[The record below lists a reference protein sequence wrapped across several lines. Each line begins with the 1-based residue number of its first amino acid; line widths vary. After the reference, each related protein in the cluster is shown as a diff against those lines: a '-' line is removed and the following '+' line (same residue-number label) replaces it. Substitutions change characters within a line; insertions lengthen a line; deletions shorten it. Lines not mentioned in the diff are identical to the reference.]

1 MATPNPRANT
11 PAPGTPPVAGGRP
24 FFGLIDAVVVADP
37 VDFQFEGAI
46 TRADATA
53 AWTWLV
59 RDVAPDLIA
68 RDASDADPNAAPA
81 LAALMPELMSRA
93 KDVLASAGTS
103 REIEH
108 RLRTQLGG
116 DDSYQRLPAVLLA
129 LKCRPAL
136 EKAQT
141 FGRAANGI
149 HDEAALAMALQSMPL
164 QDRTIASFLMM
175 AAVGQVA
182 NPSRLVT
189 AAIRLAGGVSEA
201 AITRAGF
208 GPLIDALLAHAQNQ
222 IPALSQFGAYADM
235 DLVCRAIDRFHRL
248 VRAVHGYVEMSRSG
262 RWAMVVAGLTKT
274 VSARVEPK
282 LREVSPDVNVAMRKP
297 REGADRVDADQML
310 AALNGVYLLA
320 TVRDAR
326 DSLALNALFDQT
338 WTQVGQSVEM
348 HVQRNLEVLRHSPAD
363 TVTAKRLDTA
373 IKMAE
378 LRFGTDYADILRRA
392 RETALRR

>member
-1 MATPNPRANT
+1 MPNATPRAANSALAA
-11 PAPGTPPVAGGRP
+11 PAAAAGRP

-37 VDFQFEGAI
+37 VDFPFEGAI

-53 AWTWLV
+53 AWTWIL
-59 RDVAPDLIA
+59 RDIAPDLIA
-68 RDASDADPNAAPA
+68 RDVTEADPNAAPA
-81 LAALMPELMSRA
+81 LIALLPELLSRT

-116 DDSYQRLPAVLLA
+116 DDAYHRLPVVMLA
-129 LKCRPAL
+129 LKCRSAL

-164 QDRTIASFLMM
+164 SDRAIASLLMM

-189 AAIRLAGGVSEA
+189 AAIRLAGGTSEA

-222 IPALSQFGAYADM
+222 IPSLSQFGAYADM

-248 VRAVHGYVEMSRSG
+248 VRAVHGYVEMTRSG
-262 RWAMVVAGLTKT
+262 RWAMVIAGLTKT
-274 VSARVEPK
+274 VSGRVEPK
-282 LREVSPDVNVAMRKP
+282 LRDVPPDVNVAMRRP
-297 REGADRVDADQML
+297 REGADRVNPDQML
-310 AALNGVYLLA
+310 AALNGVFLLA

-338 WTQVGQSVEM
+338 WTQVGQTVEM
-348 HVQRNLEVLRHSPAD
+348 HVQRNLDMLRANPAD
-363 TVTAKRLDTA
+363 AVTAARLETA

-378 LRFGTDYADILRRA
+378 LRFGTEYAEILKRA